1 MSKIVTPKWLLPCLL
16 SVLYIILS
24 NYSSGQ
30 FDTGST
36 LQINPNQFEGN
47 DTQRIRAAIEAAT
60 GNTNKIVIPPGN
72 ANGTNIPNISRGDV
86 TLPAHGGT
94 KKGYYDPQEGF
105 VALEDFNKYIS
116 LETAFKD
123 SFKHISLGLGFK
135 DLVFDEV
142 VEGTETFKQ
151 QVRLMR
157 AEAAGKVSVSGS
169 TVSFRDAAD
178 SKDRIVATVDDQ
190 GQRTSI
196 TTDAN

>member
-1 MSKIVTPKWLLPCLL
+1 MANPVKNPTTGGGGIDVVWRDR
-16 SVLYIILS
+16 VYIAV
-24 NYSSGQ
+24 
-30 FDTGST
+30 TGS
-36 LQINPNQFEGN
+36 G
-47 DTQRIRAAIEAAT
+47 
-60 GNTNKIVIPPGN
+60 
-72 ANGTNIPNISRGDV
+72 V
-86 TLPAHGGT
+86 TAQD
-94 KKGYYDPQEGF
+94 KQD
-105 VALEDFNKYIS
+105 I
-116 LETAFKD
+116 
-123 SFKHISLGLGFK
+123 K